1 MQIVLVLFKDMN
13 FLLSPWYNGG
23 EWNLHGFCW
32 ISGPAHIIQA
42 HSTVSASG
50 KASLWGCITALQAQ
64 MQPHGCSLDA
74 HYVLV
79 TAQHT
84 LAYHFD
90 FWDFEGGDGI
100 ESGWCFCS
108 FDCSF
113 WILPWPLISCLVW
126 SLTQLK
132 TEQQLSW
139 GHHVS
144 TSKFSTKLT
153 SFRGTDLRLLKWCW
167 K

>member
-1 MQIVLVLFKDMN
+1 MEPSWLLFNLRTRAHHTSTQNSIRERKSILVRVHYCFASTN
-13 FLLSPWYNGG
+13 AAPRVW
-23 EWNLHGFCW
+23 
-32 ISGPAHIIQA
+32 SGDE
-42 HSTVSASG
+42 
-50 KASLWGCITALQAQ
+50 
-64 MQPHGCSLDA
+64 CSLDA
-74 HYVLV
+74 HYVLA
-79 TAQHT
+79 TTQHSLT
-84 LAYHFD
+84 HHFD

-108 FDCSF
+108 FDWSF

-132 TEQQLSW
+132 TKQQLSW

-153 SFRGTDLRLLKWCW
+153 SFRSIDLRLLKWCW